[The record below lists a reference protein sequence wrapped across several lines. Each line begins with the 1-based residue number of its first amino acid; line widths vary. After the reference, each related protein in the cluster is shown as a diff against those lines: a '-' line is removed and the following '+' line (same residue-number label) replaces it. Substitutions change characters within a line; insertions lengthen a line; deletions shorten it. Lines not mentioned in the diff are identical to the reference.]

1 MLLYCEPCELMLC
14 MLSEMTNL
22 GLLSENPNKDDQQ
35 RTLCS
40 LLNTFH
46 FLSPR
51 TQEQLVINFL
61 PESTLKDF

>member
-1 MLLYCEPCELMLC
+1 

-35 RTLCS
+35 RS

-46 FLSPR
+46 FLSPH
-51 TQEQLVINFL
+51 TQEQVINFL